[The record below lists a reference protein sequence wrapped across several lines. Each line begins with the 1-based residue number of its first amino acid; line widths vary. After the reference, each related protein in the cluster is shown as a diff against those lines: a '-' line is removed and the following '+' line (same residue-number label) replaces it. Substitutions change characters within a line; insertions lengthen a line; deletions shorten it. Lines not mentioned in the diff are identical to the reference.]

1 MQQADATKIS
11 NKILADKMNTLKKG
25 RSFEKMCKEIEELTA
40 NITSEQRIIAAEAV
54 LAVSADEKTAIKVI
68 AEKFGVSEEEA
79 QKIVAKARKN

>member
-1 MQQADATKIS
+1 
-11 NKILADKMNTLKKG
+11 
-25 RSFEKMCKEIEELTA
+25 MCKEIEELTA